1 MNLLDSVQGNSLFS
15 VTFFLFSCPQRSS
28 YVSDKEKKLN
38 HKAIKKNPTIFNTY
52 AYLML
57 AAAQFSMISLSD
69 SSGRKTDA
77 LKHQLPDN

>member
-38 HKAIKKNPTIFNTY
+38 HKAIKKKSNYLQYVCISYVCCCSIFHDFTV
-52 AYLML
+52 
-57 AAAQFSMISLSD
+57 
-69 SSGRKTDA
+69 
-77 LKHQLPDN
+77 